1 MLLFVCGTMKDTYIS
16 EDETMVYGEEEEHGG
31 KIYKEAKSIGYYC
44 IA

>member
-1 MLLFVCGTMKDTYIS
+1 MLLFVCRMMIDTYVS
-16 EDETMVYGEEEEHGG
+16 EDETMDYGEEEEHGG